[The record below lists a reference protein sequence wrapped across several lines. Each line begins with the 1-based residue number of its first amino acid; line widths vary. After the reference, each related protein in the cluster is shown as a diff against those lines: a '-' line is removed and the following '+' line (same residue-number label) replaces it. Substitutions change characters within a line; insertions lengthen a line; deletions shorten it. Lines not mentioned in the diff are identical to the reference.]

1 MTRVRSRRAGH
12 PARLGLGISV
22 PGNSQRCPQRS
33 LPSGLYLLASLP
45 QTPPT
50 ILLRW
55 DVDHDRGVPGLP
67 PCQPH
72 PLSVKLRP
80 VLPLAVASNGG
91 GGMAQGPGSSSLGW
105 LHDPAQVQATSGSSS
120 PPSGDDFTFTG
131 VLEDVPGPYHFT
143 PAQDEAPLRS
153 IGWMPSWLCGS
164 SCGQR
169 MRGRRYSR
177 TGLETGLVIRSLM
190 FSFVGQ

>member
-1 MTRVRSRRAGH
+1 MGPLLAPTTGLLGLSAAQPMTRVRSRRAGH
-12 PARLGLGISV
+12 PARLSLGISV

-91 GGMAQGPGSSSLGW
+91 GGMAQGPVAARWAGCMTRPKCRLPVAP
-105 LHDPAQVQATSGSSS
+105 PAPLPVATSRSQGCWKMS
-120 PPSGDDFTFTG
+120 
-131 VLEDVPGPYHFT
+131 
-143 PAQDEAPLRS
+143 QDHTIS
-153 IGWMPSWLCGS
+153 HTS
-164 SCGQR
+164 
-169 MRGRRYSR
+169 
-177 TGLETGLVIRSLM
+177 T
-190 FSFVGQ
+190 